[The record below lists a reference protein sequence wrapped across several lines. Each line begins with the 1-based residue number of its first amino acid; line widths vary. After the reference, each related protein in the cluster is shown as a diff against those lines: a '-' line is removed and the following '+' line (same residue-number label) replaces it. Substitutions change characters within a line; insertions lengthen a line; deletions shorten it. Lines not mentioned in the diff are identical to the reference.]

1 MTPRARSTA
10 VETPRPSGPRVRGI
24 GLAGAPVEV
33 QWDIRPA
40 YDFVISLSH
49 EIGETED
56 MPAVD
61 RRWLSNARAALAEEL
76 GGPEQVDDEVVLS
89 AASLIV
95 DRPEV
100 RSARDLVALIRSADP
115 AEMRRVLLS
124 ESLRDPACRD
134 AAERVL
140 DGDVGAVDDLCQATS
155 PEYADK
161 LRGMV
166 TDPAGVLATAT
177 RILEAW
183 LPHFEEIEGRVA
195 AMQRRDVED
204 RAGDVETL
212 EVGELIEK
220 TTGGIRWVSD
230 PGVRR
235 VILCPSY
242 FSRPYNITLIA
253 DDWRLFAY
261 PIADTALDGGDP
273 DAPPQRLVRLNRA
286 LGDESRLRILR
297 MLRDRDLYLTEIAQ
311 ALELSKP
318 TAKHHLAQLR
328 AAGLITM
335 TEEGG
340 YTYYSLR
347 RERVR
352 EAVVDLERYLA

>member
-1 MTPRARSTA
+1 MTPRARGTT
-10 VETPRPSGPRVRGI
+10 VEAPKPSGPRVRGI
-24 GLAGAPVEV
+24 GLSGAPVEI
-33 QWDIRPA
+33 QWDVRSA
-40 YDFVISLSH
+40 YDFVMSLSH
-49 EIGETED
+49 EIGQTED
-56 MPAVD
+56 LPATD
-61 RRWLSNARAALAEEL
+61 RRWLTEAKASLAEEL
-76 GGPEQVDDEVVLS
+76 GGADQVDDDLAL
-89 AASLIV
+89 AAAALVV

-100 RSARDLVALIRSADP
+100 RTARDLVELLRSVDP
-115 AEMRRVLLS
+115 MEMRRLLLS
-124 ESLRDPACRD
+124 ESLRDPSCRE
-134 AAERVL
+134 AAERL
-140 DGDVGAVDDLCQATS
+140 MGGDESAVDDLLKDAS
-155 PEYADK
+155 PEHAAK
-161 LRGMV
+161 FRGMI
-166 TDPAGVLATAT
+166 TRPADAQAAAT

-204 RAGDVETL
+204 RAADVESL

-235 VILCPSY
+235 VVLIPSY
-242 FSRPYNITLIA
+242 FSRPYNITLVA

-261 PIADTALDGGDP
+261 PIADSALDGGDP

-297 MLRDRDLYLTEIAQ
+297 MLRDRDLYLTEIAHG
-311 ALELSKP
+311 LELSKP

-352 EAVVDLERYLA
+352 EATVDLERYLA

>member
-1 MTPRARSTA
+1 MTPRTRTTT
-10 VETPRPSGPRVRGI
+10 ELPKTTGPRLRGI
-24 GLAGAPVEV
+24 GLAGATVEV
-33 QWDIRPA
+33 QWDARPV
-40 YDFVISLSH
+40 YDFVFSLSD
-49 EIGETED
+49 EVGFTED
-56 MPAVD
+56 LPARD
-61 RRWLSNARAALAEEL
+61 RRWLADAKAELAAEAGGGEPIDGDLMVTVGMLA
-76 GGPEQVDDEVVLS
+76 
-89 AASLIV
+89 V

-100 RSARDLVALIRSADP
+100 RTAREFMGLVRTIEPGEL
-115 AEMRRVLLS
+115 RRMVLS
-124 ESLRDPACRD
+124 QAMRDPSCRE
-134 AAERVL
+134 AAERIL
-140 DGDVGAVDDLCQATS
+140 AGDETAIDDLC
-155 PEYADK
+155 ADI
-161 LRGMV
+161 
-166 TDPAGVLATAT
+166 PAEHREESRRLITEPGEALATAVHV
-177 RILEAW
+177 LEAW
-183 LPHFEEIEGRVA
+183 LPRFETIETRVA
-195 AMQRRDVED
+195 AMQARDVED
-204 RAGDVETL
+204 RASDIAAL
-212 EVGELIEK
+212 AVGELIEK

-235 VILCPSY
+235 VILAPSY
-242 FSRPYNITLIA
+242 FSRPYNLTLIA

-297 MLRDRDLYLTEIAQ
+297 LLRERDLYLTEIAQ

-347 RERVR
+347 RERLR
-352 EAVVDLERYLA
+352 EATVDLERYLA

>member
-1 MTPRARSTA
+1 MTPRARSTT
-10 VETPRPSGPRVRGI
+10 VETPRATGPRIRGI
-24 GLAGAPVEV
+24 GLSGAPVEV
-33 QWDIRPA
+33 QWDVRPA
-40 YDFVISLSH
+40 YDFVISLYH
-49 EIGETED
+49 EIDPSEA
-56 MPAVD
+56 MPSTD
-61 RRWLSNARAALAEEL
+61 RRWLTSARAALADEL
-76 GGPEQVDDEVVLS
+76 GGPEQVDDEAVL
-89 AASLIV
+89 AVASLAV
-95 DRPEV
+95 DRPDV
-100 RSARDLVALIRSADP
+100 KTARDLLELIRSVDP
-115 AEMRRVLLS
+115 AEMRRLLLG
-124 ESLRDPACRD
+124 ESLRNPSCRD

-140 DGDVGAVDDLCQATS
+140 AGDEGAINDLFADAS
-155 PEYADK
+155 MEHADK
-161 LRGMV
+161 FRRMI
-166 TDPAGVLATAT
+166 TEPAEVLATAA

-183 LPHFEEIEGRVA
+183 LPHYEEIEGRVA

-204 RAGDVETL
+204 RATDVEAL

-235 VILCPSY
+235 VILSPSY

-253 DDWRLFAY
+253 DDWRFFAY
-261 PIADTALDGGDP
+261 PIADSALDGGDP
-273 DAPPQRLVRLNRA
+273 DAPPQRLVRLHRA

-352 EAVVDLERYLA
+352 DAAVDLERYLA